1 MDPLYNSSSDCNVS
15 FTIRQRNHL
24 LVAMASSGAV
34 SSVMCSIAILLVL
47 YLKMYKY
54 FVYRLALY
62 QVFSSLFFS
71 LSEVIVLMMTNYTSD
86 NKYYIIACRTTAFLV
101 QYTMGVKL
109 LFTLCLMFHLFNLAV
124 CLKNLQSF
132 EIAYI
137 IVSIFFPLLV
147 DWIPFVHD
155 FYDLAGPWCWIR
167 DWNNDCP
174 SQKDMIGIIEQFSLW
189 YGPLFISLTLCLI
202 AVVIILFVLVKRAYV
217 SRSNESELLL
227 VQESRN
233 KTALKEILPLLAYPI
248 IFFVLALFPLI
259 DRIYGAI
266 SPHGSFNLLLIHAL
280 SEASWGSF
288 SALALLVHVCL
299 RHKLRHQISTQPAH
313 IQMDIECNTVVYT
326 SSSVASTNAVS
337 EYLMPRESENDENE
351 ND

>member
-1 MDPLYNSSSDCNVS
+1 MMDPLYKSSSDCNVS
-15 FTIRQRNHL
+15 FTIRQRNDL
-24 LVAMASSGAV
+24 LIAMASSGVV
-34 SSVMCSIAILLVL
+34 SSVMCSIAVLLVL
-47 YLKMYKY
+47 YLTMYKY

-62 QVFSSLFFS
+62 QVLSSLFFS
-71 LSEVIVLMMTNYTSD
+71 LSEVIVLLMINYTPD

-101 QYTMGVKL
+101 QYTMSVKL
-109 LFTLCLMFHLFNLAV
+109 LFTLCLMFHLFSLAV
-124 CLKNLQSF
+124 CLKNLKNF

-137 IVSIFFPLLV
+137 LVSIVFPLFV

-202 AVVIILFVLVKRAYV
+202 VVIIILSVLVKRAYV
-217 SRSNESELLL
+217 TRSKESEPLL
-227 VQESRN
+227 VQENRN
-233 KTALKEILPLLAYPI
+233 KIALKEILPLLAYPI

-299 RHKLRHQISTQPAH
+299 RHKLRHQTSNQPAYV
-313 IQMDIECNTVVYT
+313 QVDIECNTAVYT
-326 SSSVASTNAVS
+326 SSAIASTNALS
-337 EYLMPRESENDENE
+337 EYLMPRESEAE